1 MVLAME
7 KYTCGLSIH
16 FNQLENLEERMDC
29 FKDYR
34 DFVGSRPEKFF
45 KSTLFESGRLM
56 LGLNCLEPGQ
66 EQAVHAHDGQDKF
79 YFVLEGEGV
88 FTVGEVVQ
96 TAGEG
101 MTVWAPE
108 GVDHGVR
115 NAGDT
120 RLVVLMGMA
129 PAPGH

>member
-1 MVLAME
+1 M
-7 KYTCGLSIH
+7 S
-16 FNQLENLEERMDC
+16 F

-45 KSTLFESGRLM
+45 KSTLFESGHIL
-56 LGLNCLEPGQ
+56 LGLNCLDAGQ
-66 EQAVHAHDGQDKF
+66 EQAVHSHEGQDKF
-79 YFVLEGEGV
+79 YFVLEGSGE
-88 FTVGEVVQ
+88 FTVGDTVQ
-96 TAGEG
+96 SAGEG

-115 NAGDT
+115 NVT
-120 RLVVLMGMA
+120 EERLVLLVGMT

>member
-1 MVLAME
+1 
-7 KYTCGLSIH
+7 
-16 FNQLENLEERMDC
+16 MDY

-45 KSTLFESGRLM
+45 KSTLFESGKIL
-56 LGLNCLEPGQ
+56 LGLNCLDPGQ
-66 EQAVHAHDGQDKF
+66 EQAVHSHEGQDKF
-79 YFVLEGEGV
+79 YFVLEGSGE
-88 FTVGEVVQ
+88 FTVGDTVQ
-96 TAGEG
+96 AASEG

-115 NAGDT
+115 NVMDT
-120 RLVVLMGMA
+120 RLVVLVGMA